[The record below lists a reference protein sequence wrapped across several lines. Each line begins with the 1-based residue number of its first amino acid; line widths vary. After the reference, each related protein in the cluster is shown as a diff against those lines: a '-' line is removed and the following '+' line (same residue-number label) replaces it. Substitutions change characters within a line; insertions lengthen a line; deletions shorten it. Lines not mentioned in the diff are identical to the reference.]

1 MVLSLSS
8 WHERFFLV
16 VFQRRSH
23 RGVCTLK
30 MQSVTVNKCMYVYI
44 EIKIKNKRN
53 KKIHYFKWHLNNKAN
68 IIGNKT
74 FKVIMMKMI

>member
-1 MVLSLSS
+1 MVLSLSF

-44 EIKIKNKRN
+44 VIKIKH
-53 KKIHYFKWHLNNKAN
+53 KKIKRSIILNG
-68 IIGNKT
+68 I
-74 FKVIMMKMI
+74 